1 MHFSFFPF
9 PVEDDDYQYTQA
21 DDDNRSRQ
29 LNDQDDRWYQSRGQ
43 DGRPDRK

>member
-9 PVEDDDYQYTQA
+9 PVEDDRPYTQA

-29 LNDQDDRWYQSRGQ
+29 LNDQDDRYYQSRGQ